1 MKFKIVGP
9 FKLQKGQNGLP
20 KFDLIS
26 IRAFWN
32 SVSKRDPNLANAC
45 GCYIYANKAGLGS
58 KPWYVGKAVS
68 QSLCHEVFAPHK
80 RSIYQS
86 ASANKKGTPQLFFI
100 ALQTRSGRYARP
112 NKNFNTQISF
122 LETLLI
128 GASIDKNS
136 KLLNIQKTKFLKE
149 MVVPG
154 FFNSPKRRKSN
165 NEKNF
170 ASMIR

>member
-1 MKFKIVGP
+1 MEIKDGKVY
-9 FKLQKGQNGLP
+9 
-20 KFDLIS
+20 S
-26 IRAFWN
+26 IFR
-32 SVSKRDPNLANAC
+32 
-45 GCYIYANKAGLGS
+45 IYKV
-58 KPWYVGKAVS
+58 KP
-68 QSLCHEVFAPHK
+68 
-80 RSIYQS
+80 
-86 ASANKKGTPQLFFI
+86 
-100 ALQTRSGRYARP
+100 
-112 NKNFNTQISF
+112 KNFNTQISF